1 MAPWLHHGLQWSPEP
16 KWTPAPA
23 TQRGQEIANLS
34 KSGLFQPGNK
44 DGLIQHIQYSTSST
58 SRKLQITS
66 TSKSCDSQPA
76 SICFFRPWTGSL
88 TYTGRC
94 NQCGC
99 RKGRIYR
106 YCSGILPKAIW
117 YFGGKPTMLIYY
129 ILTNNLEILRI
140 QKLSKPRLEF
150 DHHPYASDKWT
161 GDDNQNTFC
170 CLLHIMLSCA
180 SPKQPLKSVTI
191 LHYTTRHDTILYWP
205 EDFFKGLNMFK

>member
-1 MAPWLHHGLQWSPEP
+1 MIFLLKAWTSVGSLKARLRLANGTLASPWPPVVARAEVDTGACDTAGPGDCQPVKIRTVSTRE
-16 KWTPAPA
+16 
-23 TQRGQEIANLS
+23 QRWIDSTYTVFNIFNQQRIADNINQQELW
-34 KSGLFQPGNK
+34 F
-44 DGLIQHIQYSTSST
+44 
-58 SRKLQITS
+58 
-66 TSKSCDSQPA
+66 QPA
-76 SICFFRPWTGSL
+76 SICFFRPWTGNL

-161 GDDNQNTFC
+161 GDDNFC
-170 CLLHIMLSCA
+170 CLLHIMLSC
-180 SPKQPLKSVTI
+180 
-191 LHYTTRHDTILYWP
+191 
-205 EDFFKGLNMFK
+205 